1 MADGSQPTPIPGY
14 MMVRYYF
21 DVRDD
26 DGVTRDEVGQ
36 ALVDASAIDG
46 WALAIA
52 SDIMRAELAMGTR
65 RLAAFVLVRDPGDV
79 VLHEIPFGYAI
90 GQVPA

>member
-1 MADGSQPTPIPGY
+1 
-14 MMVRYYF
+14 MVRYYF

-26 DGVTRDEVGQ
+26 DGVTRDDIGQ
-36 ALVDASAIDG
+36 ALDDVAAVDS
-46 WALAIA
+46 WTLAIA

-65 RLAAFVLVRDPGDV
+65 QLAAFVIVRDGDV

-90 GQVPA
+90 GQFSDL

>member
-1 MADGSQPTPIPGY
+1 

-26 DGVTRDEVGQ
+26 DGVARDEIGQ
-36 ALVDASAIDG
+36 ELDDASAVDG

-65 RLAAFVLVRDPGDV
+65 RLAASVLVRDAGGA
-79 VLHEIPFGYAI
+79 VLHELPFGYAI
-90 GQVPA
+90 GRISEL

>member
-1 MADGSQPTPIPGY
+1 MRLKRRRK
-14 MMVRYYF
+14 MVRYYF

-36 ALVDASAIDG
+36 ALDDASAVDS
-46 WALAIA
+46 WALAVA

-65 RLAAFVLVRDPGDV
+65 RLAAFVLVRKGGDA

-90 GQVPA
+90 GQVSES

>member
-1 MADGSQPTPIPGY
+1 
-14 MMVRYYF
+14 MVRYYF

-26 DGVTRDEVGQ
+26 DGVTRDEIGQ
-36 ALVDASAIDG
+36 ALDDPSAVDT

-65 RLAAFVLVRDPGDV
+65 RLAAFVLVRDAGGAI
-79 VLHEIPFGYAI
+79 LHEIPFGYAI
-90 GQVPA
+90 GQVCEL